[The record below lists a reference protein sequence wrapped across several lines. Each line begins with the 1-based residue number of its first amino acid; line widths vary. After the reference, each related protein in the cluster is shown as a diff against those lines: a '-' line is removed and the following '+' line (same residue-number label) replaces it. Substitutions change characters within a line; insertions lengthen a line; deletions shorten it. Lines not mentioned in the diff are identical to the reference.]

1 MTNKVVVALLA
12 AAAVLTSCAGQSST
26 ERAAGPGGPGGTT
39 ATTSGAPADPGG
51 RWLGGDADRMWDG
64 AGSGPADERA
74 VSSEAYA
81 LADTAAASAGSTA
94 ALPPSAK
101 SAAGG
106 AAVTTTGPGDVPA
119 PNLRQGPGLR
129 AGSVDDN
136 AAFADYLEY
145 RDDFRR
151 LGITVHDIDVS
162 VRHVVTVVDEA
173 GRPLLGATVTAGGQE
188 VRTGSDGRA
197 LLFGN
202 VGGAD
207 VRWGDAHATAD
218 FAQDGGRE
226 HRITLP
232 VRRPDGRAKLDV
244 LFLIDTTGSMG
255 DEIDRL
261 KDSVR
266 SVADRI
272 AGLPADAGQVHQAPE
287 SPTDLRLGMTLYRD
301 RGDLFVTRTFDFTSS
316 VDVFKTALAEVQAG
330 GGGDNPEDLDAGL
343 HQAVTSPSWRGDD
356 AVKLVFLIA
365 DAPPH
370 LDYRDGP
377 DYAADVRAAARRGIK
392 IMPIASSGLDDQ
404 GEYVFRQLAEITM
417 GRFTFLTYGADG
429 VSPGDHTDHH
439 VSDYAVLALDDLVV
453 RLVSD
458 ELRPLGTGGQ

>member
-1 MTNKVVVALLA
+1 MTNKIALSLIA
-12 AAAVLTSCAGQSST
+12 AAAILTSCAGPSA
-26 ERAAGPGGPGGTT
+26 ERSASPWHNGRETAPET
-39 ATTSGAPADPGG
+39 ATETPSGPGG
-51 RWLGGDADRMWDG
+51 RWLGGE
-64 AGSGPADERA
+64 ADEVWDSGFGGGGRP
-74 VSSEAYA
+74 SEGSMTEAYA
-81 LADTAAASAGSTA
+81 AGDVAASAPAGRKA
-94 ALPPSAK
+94 APGTSPVPP
-101 SAAGG
+101 
-106 AAVTTTGPGDVPA
+106 TTLVPGDVIA
-119 PNLRQGPGLR
+119 PPQRSGPGLR

-145 RDDFRR
+145 RDEFRR

-173 GRPLLGATVTAGGQE
+173 GKPLLGATVKSGDQE
-188 VRTGSDGRA
+188 VRTGADGRA
-197 LLFGN
+197 LLFGS

-207 VRWGDAHATAD
+207 VRYGDTTTTVD
-218 FAQDGGRE
+218 FAQGGRE
-226 HRITLP
+226 HRVTLP
-232 VRRPDGRAKLDV
+232 LRRPEGQAKLDV

-266 SVADRI
+266 SVAERI
-272 AGLPADAGQVHQAPE
+272 SGLPGNA
-287 SPTDLRLGMTLYRD
+287 DLRLGMTVYRD

-316 VDVFKTALAEVQAG
+316 VDVFKAALAEVRAD
-330 GGGDNPEDLDAGL
+330 GGGDTPEDLNAGL

-356 AVKLVFLIA
+356 TVKLMFLIA

-370 LDYRDGP
+370 LDYQDGP
-377 DYAADVRAAARRGIK
+377 DYADDVRAAARRGIK

-404 GEYVFRQLAEITM
+404 GEYVFRQLAQITM
-417 GRFTFLTYGADG
+417 ARFTFLTYGADG
-429 VSPGDHTDHH
+429 ASPGDQTDHH

-458 ELRPLGTGGQ
+458 ELRPLGSGGQ

>member
-1 MTNKVVVALLA
+1 VWN
-12 AAAVLTSCAGQSST
+12 AG
-26 ERAAGPGGPGGTT
+26 
-39 ATTSGAPADPGG
+39 
-51 RWLGGDADRMWDG
+51 
-64 AGSGPADERA
+64 ADE
-74 VSSEAYA
+74 
-81 LADTAAASAGSTA
+81 AAASAGGSAETA
-94 ALPPSAK
+94 LAYGSSADDGFAARSPEK
-101 SAAGG
+101 AAAKPAAGG
-106 AAVTTTGPGDVPA
+106 ATTTVMPTDGVVPPAA
-119 PNLRQGPGLR
+119 PRSGPGLR

-136 AAFADYLEY
+136 AAFADYLKY

-162 VRHVVTVVDEA
+162 VRHVVTVVDDA
-173 GRPLLGATVTAGGQE
+173 GQPLLGATVKAGGQE
-188 VRTGSDGRA
+188 VRTGADGRA
-197 LLFGN
+197 LLFGD
-202 VGGAD
+202 VGGAA
-207 VRWGDAHATAD
+207 VRWGDAATTAD
-218 FAQDGGRE
+218 FAQDSRE

-232 VRRPDGRAKLDV
+232 VHRGEGRAKLDV

-266 SVADRI
+266 SVSERI
-272 AGLPADAGQVHQAPE
+272 SALPANSDV
-287 SPTDLRLGMTLYRD
+287 RLGMTVYRD

-316 VDVFKTALAEVQAG
+316 VDIFKAALAEVQAG
-330 GGGDNPEDLDAGL
+330 GGGDNPEDLCAGL
-343 HQAVTSPSWRGDD
+343 HQAVSDPSWRGDD
-356 AVKLVFLIA
+356 TVKLVFLIA

-370 LDYRDGP
+370 LDYQDGP

-404 GEYVFRQLAEITM
+404 GEYVFRQLAQITM

-429 VSPGDHTDHH
+429 ASPGDHTDHH

-458 ELRPLGTGGQ
+458 ELRPLGPGGQ